1 MKAIFCVQKLA
12 PGRAHDAYPEL
23 LSLGKTEFDGASA
36 MLLEHQKI
44 TEIHWGLAQLL
55 KSTVKK
61 IQKLNGLHKPSRE
74 MGFTVLESGDTWRF
88 LPPLSSFDNV
98 TSCSLL

>member
-12 PGRAHDAYPEL
+12 PGGAHDPHPEL
-23 LSLGKTEFDGASA
+23 LRLGKTEFGGASA
-36 MLLEHQKI
+36 RLLAHQKI
-44 TEIHWGLAQLL
+44 TEIHLVLAQLL
-55 KSTVKK
+55 KSTVKR
-61 IQKLNGLHKPSRE
+61 IQKPNGLHKPPGE
-74 MGFTVLESGDTWRF
+74 MGFTVFESGDSWSF